1 MFRLSEQAH
10 QGTVGVLRKR
20 LVSKTLESA
29 EKTIYRPIKSVE
41 HIAHAAARRQSVA
54 DN

>member
-20 LVSKTLESA
+20 LVSKVLESGK
-29 EKTIYRPIKSVE
+29 KTVHWSMKGVDD
-41 HIAHAAARRQSVA
+41 IAHAAARRQSVA